1 MIINESEE
9 MYLETIYI
17 LGKKHCSVRAIDI
30 ATELNYTKASVS
42 VALKKLEQAN
52 YITRNNQG
60 EISLT
65 EKGLSKANNIYARH
79 SIITNLLMKVGAPKE
94 IAEDNACRIEHVIS
108 DEMFEILKKYVGEK

>member
-1 MIINESEE
+1 MKINESEE

-17 LGKKHCSVRAIDI
+17 LGKKHSSVRAIDI

-60 EISLT
+60 EITLT
-65 EKGLSKANNIYARH
+65 QEGLDKANSVYERH
-79 SIITNLLMKVGAPKE
+79 HLITELLMRIGASQE
-94 IAEDNACRIEHVIS
+94 LAEDNACRIEHVIS
-108 DEMFEILKKYVGEK
+108 PEMFDILKKFIENN